1 MENLERVYKEYL
13 ELESFLRSDE
23 EIFDLLI
30 SSPID
35 SIEFVLNRD
44 YTIFIKPYSIIS
56 LEYLQNIFKKS
67 EFYFSFFY
75 DHLEYIKT
83 EPKIYIPML
92 RYFVFLGSDQRLFT
106 LFVEFH
112 KDKKMFPLLLLSTY
126 FASFESTESKNYR
139 TLIENYYSPILY
151 NLLSGSTILYYSFKK
166 KFDIIKQK
174 FYLFEY
180 LKKEYEKFPSQTN
193 EYKKVL
199 MINWL
204 FNNLLIVGNFYVAFQ
219 FYLWIKKREDF
230 NLHKELI
237 HSWEIKLAILFIKN
251 QKFYL
256 LRHFKNKE
264 LYYFNQE
271 DFMKK
276 YKFIFPQF
284 EERTEEE
291 ISKLF
296 RELEIDYHFFSLYIL
311 IHYFYEEILISGMEF
326 LEQEIKLDLSYF
338 WNTIKE
344 MENNF
349 LFKQFIFL
357 GLNKNDL
364 NFKKL
369 FSKYI
374 LVILYKYRKK
384 IISYCGMDPYF
395 RSIIGILYE
404 NFKPEISLSIYQNIT
419 HPLIIYRMYKL
430 ESILNDSKIIKYTIK
445 KKIEKFKKYYNLVL
459 PFYGK

>member
-30 SSPID
+30 SSPVD
-35 SIEFVLNRD
+35 SIEFILNRD
-44 YTIFIKPYSIIS
+44 FTIFIKPYSLIS
-56 LEYLQNIFKKS
+56 LEHLQNLFKKS

-75 DHLEYIKT
+75 NHLEYVKT
-83 EPKIYIPML
+83 NPKIYIPML

-126 FASFESTESKNYR
+126 FTSFESNESKNYK

-151 NLLSGSTILYYSFKK
+151 NLLNGNSILYYSFKK
-166 KFDIIKQK
+166 KFDLIKHK
-174 FYLFEY
+174 FYFFEY

-193 EYKKVL
+193 EYKKIL
-199 MINWL
+199 IINWL
-204 FNNLLIVGNFYVAFQ
+204 LNNLLTVGNFYIAFQ
-219 FYLWIKKREDF
+219 FYLWIKKKEDF

-237 HSWEIKLAILFIKN
+237 HSWEIKLAILFVKN

-256 LRHFKNKE
+256 LRHFKNKD

-276 YKFIFPQF
+276 YKFIFPQL
-284 EERTEEE
+284 EEKTDEE
-291 ISKLF
+291 ILKLF
-296 RELEIDYHFFSLYIL
+296 RELEIDYHFISVYIL
-311 IHYFYEEILISGMEF
+311 VHYFYEEILMSGMEF
-326 LEQEIKLDLSYF
+326 LDRKIKLDLNYF

-344 MENNF
+344 MEQN
-349 LFKQFIFL
+349 LTFKQLLFL
-357 GLNKNDL
+357 GINKNDIDL
-364 NFKKL
+364 KKL

-384 IISYCGMDPYF
+384 IISYCGMDPFF

-419 HPLIIYRMYKL
+419 HPLIFYRMYELINTFDNSEINK
-430 ESILNDSKIIKYTIK
+430 NTYK

-459 PFYGK
+459 PLYGK